1 LILDRRR
8 RHLERYLEIGHI
20 LASYGWQSLLSRLGL
35 TNLFGIRK
43 RPSGVPPGPVQV
55 RQSLEEL
62 GPTFVKLGQVLSTR
76 PDIIPP
82 NYIAELEKLQDRVPP
97 IPFAEI
103 RRVIEEEFAA
113 PLKDVFAYIDEESL
127 AAASLGQTHLATLL
141 DGRDVVVKVQRPD
154 IRKIIENDLEIIA
167 GVARFLDHHL
177 EGLKVY
183 GLTDLAEEFSITILQ
198 ELDYTR
204 EGRNGDQLK
213 ENFKDIPYVKIA
225 ATIWDYTTPRVLTM
239 ERVCGIKITDLAK
252 LEEKGYNRCIIAANL
267 SKAFLKMIFVDG
279 VFHGDPHPGNLVILE
294 GNCIGLLD
302 YGMVGRID
310 RETKGYVT
318 MLLEDYTKEDSAGF
332 AEILLSMGTSP
343 PDIDRKAFKFNVDR
357 LLRQY
362 YGAPVSEFRI
372 GEVLSRSLRLSAR
385 YNVRLPASLG
395 MLVKVII
402 GIEGIDQILDPS
414 FNLSQEARPFALKA
428 VMGEFSIPRLR
439 DDLMKTLLRW
449 KWLLVEL
456 PYHTSEVLDRMAEG
470 SFRIVFRHEGLES
483 STKDLDRSANRLS
496 FALIASA
503 TIVGSSLTLS
513 SKVGPVWHGYPLIGI
528 IGFGISFVFAVWLML
543 SIIKAGRMS

>member
-167 GVARFLDHHL
+167 GVARFLDQHL

-183 GLTDLAEEFSITILQ
+183 GLTDLTEEFSITILQ

-225 ATIWDYTTPRVLTM
+225 ATIWDYTPRGCSQWRGSAGLKLRTWPSWK
-239 ERVCGIKITDLAK
+239 RRAITDA
-252 LEEKGYNRCIIAANL
+252 
-267 SKAFLKMIFVDG
+267 
-279 VFHGDPHPGNLVILE
+279 
-294 GNCIGLLD
+294 
-302 YGMVGRID
+302 
-310 RETKGYVT
+310 
-318 MLLEDYTKEDSAGF
+318 
-332 AEILLSMGTSP
+332 
-343 PDIDRKAFKFNVDR
+343 
-357 LLRQY
+357 
-362 YGAPVSEFRI
+362 
-372 GEVLSRSLRLSAR
+372 
-385 YNVRLPASLG
+385 
-395 MLVKVII
+395 
-402 GIEGIDQILDPS
+402 
-414 FNLSQEARPFALKA
+414 
-428 VMGEFSIPRLR
+428 
-439 DDLMKTLLRW
+439 
-449 KWLLVEL
+449 
-456 PYHTSEVLDRMAEG
+456 
-470 SFRIVFRHEGLES
+470 
-483 STKDLDRSANRLS
+483 
-496 FALIASA
+496 
-503 TIVGSSLTLS
+503 
-513 SKVGPVWHGYPLIGI
+513 
-528 IGFGISFVFAVWLML
+528 
-543 SIIKAGRMS
+543 